1 VGVRLVSF
9 TGTDD
14 LARLLNRTK
23 LRGFTGLVGTAA
35 YRQINGGGVALQR
48 QL

>member
-1 VGVRLVSF
+1 VSF
-9 TGTDD
+9 TATDG
-14 LARLLNRTK
+14 LGLLLNRTK

-35 YRQINGGGVALQR
+35 YRQINEGGVALQR